1 MRTAGLIGGM
11 SWESTALYY
20 RYINE
25 GIKNAL
31 GGLHSAKMLISSVDF
46 DEVALL
52 QKRGEWK
59 KGAEMMID
67 EALKLKRAGADF
79 IMICTNTM
87 HISAD
92 EVENALDVPL
102 LRITDSAASAALAS
116 GVKKAG
122 LLGTAFTMERDFY
135 KGRMEKLGLKIIV
148 PDEKDRQF
156 VHNVIYNE
164 LCLGDFRVQSRM
176 KYSEIIGR
184 LRTEGAEGVILGC
197 TEIPLLVHQKDSP
210 LKLFDT
216 TKIHAEAA
224 VKMML
229 Q

>member
-1 MRTAGLIGGM
+1 
-11 SWESTALYY
+11 
-20 RYINE
+20 
-25 GIKNAL
+25 
-31 GGLHSAKMLISSVDF
+31 
-46 DEVALL
+46 
-52 QKRGEWK
+52 
-59 KGAEMMID
+59 
-67 EALKLKRAGADF
+67 
-79 IMICTNTM
+79 
-87 HISAD
+87 
-92 EVENALDVPL
+92 
-102 LRITDSAASAALAS
+102 
-116 GVKKAG
+116 
-122 LLGTAFTMERDFY
+122 
-135 KGRMEKLGLKIIV
+135 MEKLGLKIIV
-148 PDEKDRQF
+148 PDEEDRQF

-164 LCLGDFRVQSRM
+164 LCLGDFRDQSRM